1 MVDHCRWQCL
11 FCLQAEIPLI
21 FPSRLLPKPPR
32 PWQKRLTALFVW
44 GGLALG
50 SSAFCLVIF
59 QALFGRQLEQLQTIQ
74 LGRDLALNVRLTELA
89 LERYPPHLV
98 AELTGLD
105 LKVVVRPKPAPVPAS
120 AAFKRQA
127 DALQLQ
133 LCQRLSHCPMVLP
146 DRASRGERSVW
157 IELISPLEPIWLRVD
172 VPSMM
177 RWPPEPTLL
186 GLSLVGAGIIC
197 GGLFLLVEVEAPLRG
212 LEKAL
217 SRVGDG
223 EDPDAVPARGAPE
236 VQRLTQRFN
245 AMVRRLAAN
254 RRERATMLAGIAHDL
269 RAPITRLQFRLSM
282 PQLSADERERCAGDL
297 QSLERITGQF
307 LLFAGGG
314 DSEASVDV
322 PLDQLLAEVAS
333 SHSADQLRLDLA
345 PLSCSVKPVALGRA
359 IANLIDN
366 AFSYGIAPVILRLH
380 LENGRCCIDVWDQ
393 GQGMPSQQWEEALQ
407 PFHRLDSSRGQQG
420 HCGLGLAIVSHVA
433 RLHGGRLECIHRD
446 DQREGPEPGRFAI
459 RFSLPFPDDNSTAE
473 KG

>member
-1 MVDHCRWQCL
+1 M
-11 FCLQAEIPLI
+11 
-21 FPSRLLPKPPR
+21 PSR
-32 PWQKRLTALFVW
+32 PWQKRLSALVGW
-44 GGLALG
+44 GALALG
-50 SSAFCLVIF
+50 SSAFCLLVL

-105 LKVVVRPKPAPVPAS
+105 LEVAVRPKPASLQPS
-120 AAFKRQA
+120 AAFRRQA
-127 DALQLQ
+127 EALQTQ
-133 LCQRLSHCPMVLP
+133 LCERLSHCPMVLP
-146 DRASRGERSVW
+146 DRAARGERRVW
-157 IELISPLEPIWLRVD
+157 IELISPLEPIWLRVN

-217 SRVGDG
+217 SLVGDG
-223 EDPDAVPARGAPE
+223 EDPDAVPARGAQE
-236 VQRLTQRFN
+236 DQRLTQRFN
-245 AMVRRLAAN
+245 AMVQRLAAN

-282 PQLSADERERCAGDL
+282 PQLSVDERERCAGDL

-314 DSEASVDV
+314 DSELSVEV
-322 PLDQLLAEVAS
+322 PLEQLLAEVAS
-333 SHSADQLRLDLA
+333 SHPADQLRLDLT
-345 PLSCSVKPVALGRA
+345 PLSLAVKPVALGRA
-359 IANLIDN
+359 VANLIDN
-366 AFSYGIAPVILRLH
+366 AFSYGAAPVILRLH
-380 LENGRCCIDVWDQ
+380 EQDSRCCIEVWDQ
-393 GQGMPSQQWEEALQ
+393 GDGMPAKQWEEALQ

-420 HCGLGLAIVSHVA
+420 HCGLGLAIVAHVA
-433 RLHGGRLECIHRD
+433 RLHGGRIECLHRHQHD
-446 DQREGPEPGRFAI
+446 EPDSGRFAI
-459 RFSLPFPDDNSTAE
+459 RLSLPLPEGAKRQSE
-473 KG
+473 GEI

>member
-1 MVDHCRWQCL
+1 MP
-11 FCLQAEIPLI
+11 I
-21 FPSRLLPKPPR
+21 SSS
-32 PWQKRLTALFVW
+32 PWQKRLIALLGW

-50 SSAFCLVIF
+50 SSAFCLVVF

-98 AELTGLD
+98 AELSGLD
-105 LKVVVRPKPAPVPAS
+105 LEVTVRPKPAPLPPS

-127 DALQLQ
+127 EALQLQ

-146 DRASRGERSVW
+146 DRAARGERSVW

-186 GLSLVGAGIIC
+186 ALSLVGAGIIC

-223 EDPDAVPARGAPE
+223 EDPEAVPARGAPE

-245 AMVRRLAAN
+245 SMVQRLASN

-282 PQLSADERERCAGDL
+282 PQLSADERERCSGDL

-314 DSEASVDV
+314 DSEVSVEV

-333 SHSADQLRLDLA
+333 SHPADQLQLDLA
-345 PLSCSVKPVALGRA
+345 PLSLSVKPVALSRA

-366 AFSYGIAPVILRLH
+366 AFSYGISPVIVRLRH
-380 LENGRCCIDVWDQ
+380 NDDRCCIDVWDQ
-393 GQGMPSQQWEEALQ
+393 GKGMPSQQWEEALQ

-420 HCGLGLAIVSHVA
+420 HCGLGLAIVSPVA
-433 RLHGGRLECIHRD
+433 RLHGGRLECIHHSAGESFLD
-446 DQREGPEPGRFAI
+446 PGTFAI
-459 RFSLPFPDDNSTAE
+459 RLSLPFLDGHSTAQNR
-473 KG
+473 

>member
-1 MVDHCRWQCL
+1 MP
-11 FCLQAEIPLI
+11 IP
-21 FPSRLLPKPPR
+21 SR
-32 PWQKRLTALFVW
+32 PWQKRLLALLGW

-50 SSAFCLVIF
+50 SSAFCLVVF

-98 AELTGLD
+98 AELSGLD
-105 LKVVVRPKPAPVPAS
+105 LEVTVRPKPAPLPPS

-127 DALQLQ
+127 EALQLQ

-146 DRASRGERSVW
+146 DRAARGDRSVW

-186 GLSLVGAGIIC
+186 ALSLVGAGIIC

-217 SRVGDG
+217 SRVGEG
-223 EDPDAVPARGAPE
+223 EDPEAVPARGAPE

-245 AMVRRLAAN
+245 AMVQRLASN

-282 PQLSADERERCAGDL
+282 PQLSADERERCL
-297 QSLERITGQF
+297 SL
-307 LLFAGGG
+307 
-314 DSEASVDV
+314 
-322 PLDQLLAEVAS
+322 
-333 SHSADQLRLDLA
+333 
-345 PLSCSVKPVALGRA
+345 
-359 IANLIDN
+359 
-366 AFSYGIAPVILRLH
+366 
-380 LENGRCCIDVWDQ
+380 
-393 GQGMPSQQWEEALQ
+393 
-407 PFHRLDSSRGQQG
+407 
-420 HCGLGLAIVSHVA
+420 
-433 RLHGGRLECIHRD
+433 IH
-446 DQREGPEPGRFAI
+446 I
-459 RFSLPFPDDNSTAE
+459 
-473 KG
+473 